1 MRHLLLV
8 AALAGAQAHAMDLD
22 PRIEVGAHAGVL
34 VIDDLDLI
42 NTSYIVKPRLGVWFS
57 HTIGLEL
64 DMGIS
69 TGRADAT
76 DHGFLLLAPEL
87 NMVGN
92 PVPESKKAP
101 LQPILT
107 IGVGLAHK
115 SVDGDGVRGESYAHT
130 RNEAI
135 ASVGTGFIIP
145 IWGPLRARTDLRMKT
160 MLGRED
166 ERYISP
172 YIDFEWTA
180 GLSAMF
186 SVAKDQ
192 DKDGMPDKKD
202 YCPTEAEDFDAWED
216 EDGCPELDND
226 LDKIEDGLDKCPN
239 EAEDEDKWE
248 DDDGCPDPD
257 NDGDSIL
264 DDTDQCVNAAGPE
277 TTGGCPDADG
287 DDIADKDD
295 GCPQL
300 AGLIDFQG
308 CPDTDADGLAD
319 PDDECPKDAGGADAF
334 GCPDGDADRVP
345 DYRDE
350 CPTKPVAKGVDP
362 MRSNGCPARVY
373 VTADQIVITE
383 KVYFDTGKSTI
394 QRTSFGLLDDVA
406 ATLVKYP
413 EILKVVVGGHTD
425 DRGNDD
431 ANMKL
436 SQDRAQAVLTY
447 LVSKG
452 VDATRLEAKGFG
464 ETVPVEPNTTAAGRE
479 MNRRVEFRITEQR
492 SRKVEVTPEPAA
504 PAEQTPA
511 E

>member
-1 MRHLLLV
+1 M
-8 AALAGAQAHAMDLD
+8 
-22 PRIEVGAHAGVL
+22 
-34 VIDDLDLI
+34 
-42 NTSYIVKPRLGVWFS
+42 
-57 HTIGLEL
+57 
-64 DMGIS
+64 
-69 TGRADAT
+69 
-76 DHGFLLLAPEL
+76 
-87 NMVGN
+87 
-92 PVPESKKAP
+92 
-101 LQPILT
+101 
-107 IGVGLAHK
+107 
-115 SVDGDGVRGESYAHT
+115 
-130 RNEAI
+130 
-135 ASVGTGFIIP
+135 
-145 IWGPLRARTDLRMKT
+145 
-160 MLGRED
+160 
-166 ERYISP
+166 
-172 YIDFEWTA
+172 
-180 GLSAMF
+180 
-186 SVAKDQ
+186 
-192 DKDGMPDKKD
+192 
-202 YCPTEAEDFDAWED
+202 
-216 EDGCPELDND
+216 
-226 LDKIEDGLDKCPN
+226 
-239 EAEDEDKWE
+239 
-248 DDDGCPDPD
+248 
-257 NDGDSIL
+257 
-264 DDTDQCVNAAGPE
+264 
-277 TTGGCPDADG
+277 
-287 DDIADKDD
+287 
-295 GCPQL
+295 
-300 AGLIDFQG
+300 
-308 CPDTDADGLAD
+308 
-319 PDDECPKDAGGADAF
+319 
-334 GCPDGDADRVP
+334 P